1 MSDPT
6 QLTTDQLYFRDP
18 DEEPPPRGVNML
30 LLNEG
35 GVLIIGQWADNC
47 VGWCPKPRIP
57 IALKEKL
64 LRRAHGK

>member
-30 LLNEG
+30 LLNQG
-35 GVLIIGQWADNC
+35 GVLIIGQWSADC

-57 IALKEKL
+57 KALKEKL
-64 LRRAHGK
+64 TRRST

>member
-18 DEEPPPRGVNML
+18 DEEPPPKGVNML

-35 GVLIIGQWADNC
+35 GVLIIGQWADIC

-57 IALKEKL
+57 VALKEKL
-64 LRRAHGK
+64 LRRKYA